1 MKAETFDRRTLF
13 WGIFASV
20 LAAAGFFLL
29 SIYAPDFKLGREGGG
44 MPLAKGATGF
54 AGLVRLL
61 ELTGETTVM
70 ARTEADIDNAALM
83 IVTITG
89 DTDPAALKALVA
101 RRTYKATLFILP
113 KWQTMPMPGHPGW
126 EMEVGRI
133 PRVAIDGWR
142 KAIAGDAAVR
152 PDAHGLER
160 VTGRPHFLLAD
171 PDRLDNAGLRDPKRA
186 EAALATIAALKPGD
200 GPVMFDLT
208 LHGGLRTH
216 DLGKL
221 LVEPPFLAL
230 TLTILA
236 TALLAVLH
244 GLVRFGPPRAE
255 GRAIAYG
262 KRALVDTTAM
272 LFCRAGRLGGLGPR
286 YATLMRTRAGALLG
300 APPGLQGAALDQ
312 WLDARDREDAR
323 GFTDRLRAAEAAVGE
338 RAMHEAAMALH
349 AWMDRRLS
357 GR

>member
-1 MKAETFDRRTLF
+1 MKGETFDRRTLF
-13 WGIFASV
+13 WGIFASI
-20 LAAAGFFLL
+20 LAGAGFFLL

-61 ELTGETTVM
+61 ELTGEKTVM

-83 IVTITG
+83 IVTITN
-89 DTDPAALKALVA
+89 DTDRAALTALVE
-101 RRTYKATLFILP
+101 RRSFKATLFILP
-113 KWQTMPMPGHPGW
+113 KWQTAPMPGHPGW
-126 EMEVGRI
+126 EMAVGRV
-133 PRVAIDGWR
+133 PRAVVEGWR
-142 KAIAGDAAVR
+142 KAIAGDAAVHSDGR
-152 PDAHGLER
+152 GPER
-160 VTGRPHFLLAD
+160 VTGRPHYLLAD
-171 PDRLDNAGLRDPKRA
+171 ADQFDNAGLRDPKRA
-186 EAALATIAALKPGD
+186 EAALAMIAALKPGD

-236 TALLAVLH
+236 AAVLAVLH
-244 GLVRFGPPRAE
+244 GLVRFGPPRPE
-255 GRAIAYG
+255 DRAIAYG

-272 LFCRAGRLGGLGPR
+272 LFRRAGRLGGLGPR
-286 YATLMRTRAGALLG
+286 YAALMRMRAGALLG
-300 APPGLQGAALDQ
+300 APPGLQGAGLDQ
-312 WLDARDREDAR
+312 WLNARDRESAT
-323 GFTDRLRAAEAAVGE
+323 GFTDRLQLAEAATGE